1 MKRAVAGIL
10 VSSMLLLSAC
20 SSSGPG
26 KDTVR
31 IGLIAPL
38 TGDVKTFGE
47 SSKKGFDLALEQAG
61 MKVGNLKIEAV
72 IGDDRNDPN
81 EGKNLATKM
90 ATKDKVSAIV
100 GSVTSGVTIP
110 VSEVANKNKV
120 VMITGTATNAA
131 VTVDPSAGR
140 KPFAFRAC
148 FIDPFQGQV
157 AAKFALN
164 DLKVKTAVIF
174 YDKANPYT
182 VGLTDAFKANFEKGG
197 GKVISL
203 ESYAAQDTDFSAVMT
218 KVAGMNPDMLYLPDY
233 YPKAS
238 LIAKAAKD
246 KGLKVP
252 MVGGD
257 GWDSDELDYNL
268 LDGHFF
274 TAHYSADDSRPEVQK
289 FVKEFQA
296 KYGERPDSF
305 AALVY
310 DATNILLEAIRK
322 AGSNDGEAIRKAM
335 QELQGFPAVGGAIT
349 FDKDGNPIKAAT
361 ILKVSN
367 KKTYDFVTA
376 IQP

>member
-1 MKRAVAGIL
+1 MKRAVVGIL
-10 VSSMLLLSAC
+10 VLSMLLLSAC

-26 KDTVR
+26 KDTIR

-38 TGDVKTFGE
+38 TGEVKTFGE
-47 SSKKGFDLALEQAG
+47 SSKKGFDLAIEQAG
-61 MKVGNLKIEAV
+61 GKVGNLKIETV
-72 IGDDRNDPN
+72 IGDDRKDPN

-110 VSEVANKNKV
+110 VSEVANKYKV
-120 VMITGTATNAA
+120 VMITGTATNAD
-131 VTVDPSAGR
+131 VTVDPKTGR

-157 AAKFALN
+157 AAKFALEN
-164 DLKVKTAVIF
+164 LKVKTAVIF
-174 YDKANPYT
+174 YDKGNAYT
-182 VGLTDAFKANFEKGG
+182 VGLSDAFKANFEKGG
-197 GKVISL
+197 GQVISM
-203 ESYAAQDTDFSAVMT
+203 ESYSETDTDFSAVMT
-218 KVAGMNPDMLYLPDY
+218 KVAGMNPGMLYLPDY

-257 GWDSDELDYNL
+257 GWDSADLDYNL
-268 LDGHFF
+268 LDGQFF
-274 TAHYSADDSRPEVQK
+274 TAHYSADDNRPEVQK
-289 FVKEFQA
+289 FVKEFEA
-296 KYGERPDSF
+296 KYGEKPDSF

-367 KKTYDFVTA
+367 KKTYDFVTS